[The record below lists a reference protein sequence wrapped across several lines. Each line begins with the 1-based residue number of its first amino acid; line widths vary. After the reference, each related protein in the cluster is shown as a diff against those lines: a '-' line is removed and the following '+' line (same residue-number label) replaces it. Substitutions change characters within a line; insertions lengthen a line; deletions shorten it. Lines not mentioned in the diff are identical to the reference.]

1 MIFTSIQDA
10 VPRLQL
16 YNNHD
21 PIAPKEWYVGMM
33 LSTEPT
39 KQIAIC
45 HVPKSS
51 STTWM
56 NAFGSMNHIPIGSVK
71 TYREVISPNISI
83 HATTYYDMKLLNEL
97 PQFKFIF
104 VRHPF
109 ERLGSYFQI
118 YYQIYHPDKIQK
130 KWEKHVKSIARIEKL
145 EQKEL
150 RLHQELADY
159 EKRYMNKLEKDTKN
173 ETLFQRFVDFVVHNI
188 SMTNDTGPISQTH
201 FWPYTDLCKVCLVSY
216 EFIGHLETFD
226 DDIEKLSVRFP
237 ENQVLKEMR
246 NSKRLNCKSNCEGN
260 DLGSRYAGDYKQLK
274 KETIVRLYQIY
285 KNDFEFGGYD
295 YPYDYIEYGIP

>member
-1 MIFTSIQDA
+1 MVFTSIQDA

-21 PIAPKEWYVGMM
+21 SIAPRQRYIGMM
-33 LSTEPT
+33 LSTEPS
-39 KQIAIC
+39 KQIAFC

-56 NAFGSMNHIPIGSVK
+56 NAFGSMNHIPLGSVK
-71 TYREVISPNISI
+71 TYYEVISPKISI

-118 YYQIYHPDKIQK
+118 YVQK
-130 KWEKHVKSIARIEKL
+130 KWEKHIESIERIEEHKK
-145 EQKEL
+145 KEL
-150 RLHQELADY
+150 RLHQELSDY
-159 EKRYMNKLEKDTKN
+159 EIRYMNKLEKDTKN
-173 ETLFQRFVDFVVHNI
+173 ETLFQRFVDFVIHDI
-188 SMTNDTGPISQTH
+188 STTNDTSPISQTH

-260 DLGSRYAGDYKQLK
+260 DLGSKYADDYKQLK

-295 YPYDYIEYGIP
+295 YPYDYIEYGIS

>member
-71 TYREVISPNISI
+71 TYYEVFKGVNLCLKLGFENFG
-83 HATTYYDMKLLNEL
+83 DMSG
-97 PQFKFIF
+97 Q
-104 VRHPF
+104 
-109 ERLGSYFQI
+109 
-118 YYQIYHPDKIQK
+118 
-130 KWEKHVKSIARIEKL
+130 
-145 EQKEL
+145 
-150 RLHQELADY
+150 
-159 EKRYMNKLEKDTKN
+159 
-173 ETLFQRFVDFVVHNI
+173 
-188 SMTNDTGPISQTH
+188 
-201 FWPYTDLCKVCLVSY
+201 
-216 EFIGHLETFD
+216 
-226 DDIEKLSVRFP
+226 
-237 ENQVLKEMR
+237 
-246 NSKRLNCKSNCEGN
+246 
-260 DLGSRYAGDYKQLK
+260 
-274 KETIVRLYQIY
+274 
-285 KNDFEFGGYD
+285 
-295 YPYDYIEYGIP
+295 

>member
-56 NAFGSMNHIPIGSVK
+56 NAFGSMNHIKAIKGESNYLKVA
-71 TYREVISPNISI
+71 SPNISI

-130 KWEKHVKSIARIEKL
+130 KWGNNNSLFKPV
-145 EQKEL
+145 L
-150 RLHQELADY
+150 RHLL
-159 EKRYMNKLEKDTKN
+159 
-173 ETLFQRFVDFVVHNI
+173 
-188 SMTNDTGPISQTH
+188 
-201 FWPYTDLCKVCLVSY
+201 TD
-216 EFIGHLETFD
+216 
-226 DDIEKLSVRFP
+226 
-237 ENQVLKEMR
+237 
-246 NSKRLNCKSNCEGN
+246 
-260 DLGSRYAGDYKQLK
+260 
-274 KETIVRLYQIY
+274 
-285 KNDFEFGGYD
+285 
-295 YPYDYIEYGIP
+295 